1 MNVHVYMLLIFLT
14 LSSSFLFST
23 AGCNVN
29 ITNFKGATPIMFA
42 INLKKLDVIK
52 LLLAAGADIN
62 QSDSS
67 GCTGLHFIVG
77 SKSSGR
83 ERIIPF
89 LLHYGADT
97 HTPDKKGITI

>member
-1 MNVHVYMLLIFLT
+1 M
-14 LSSSFLFST
+14 
-23 AGCNVN
+23 N

-52 LLLAAGADIN
+52 HLLAAGANIN
-62 QSDSS
+62 QRDSS

-77 SKSSGR
+77 SKSTGR

-97 HTPDKKGITI
+97 HTPDRKGKTFPYICSVNL